1 MKAKFQGYRDKVLRA
16 FNNQGI
22 VHTLGIRIVDF
33 GEGWFHTKLIPDSK
47 ICQHH
52 GYVHAGAIATMAD
65 LSSGFAA
72 CSLMSE
78 EEDVLT
84 IEFKINL
91 LRPAVGE
98 IIICRAKVLKPGKR
112 IYVSESEVYGVQN
125 DNEKLIAKS
134 TVTLIVT

>member
-1 MKAKFQGYRDKVLRA
+1 MKTKFQGYRDKVLRA

-22 VHTLGIRIVDF
+22 VHTLGIKIIDF
-33 GEGWFHTKLIPDSK
+33 GEGWFQTKLIPDSK

-72 CSLMSE
+72 YSLMAE

-125 DNEKLIAKS
+125 ENEKLIAKA
-134 TVTLIVT
+134 TVTLTVI